1 MSKAQDDSR
10 EKRQCDLFGLDPN
23 PKTRSNTYQPDA
35 FKEIDG
41 QIESFELKT
50 FANKRQVATSS
61 RLRLST
67 IEKHYKEQHW
77 LFTSYDSANSTQPFL
92 GTWYCHGKDLQ
103 PWYDRVYK
111 RWNEGTATHLGW
123 DGVLEIE
130 EELKK
135 SDRWIELE
143 PKVAKL
149 KHTINIAGINNLGI
163 PNKLLKEM
171 TTKVDSRDH
180 LMELIRYNKEK
191 NHDNQRSDGQDT
203 CKTR

>member
-10 EKRQCDLFGLDPN
+10 EKRQCDFFGLDPN

-41 QIESFELKT
+41 QTESFELKT
-50 FANKRQVATSS
+50 FANKKQVATST
-61 RLRLST
+61 RLRPER
-67 IEKHYKEQHW
+67 IKKYEEMHW
-77 LFTSYDSANSTQPFL
+77 VFTSYDSADPNQSFL
-92 GTWYCHGKDLQ
+92 EHWYCHGKDLQ

-111 RWNEGTATHLGW
+111 RWNEGTDTHAGW
-123 DGVLEIE
+123 NDVLELE

-135 SDRWIELE
+135 SDRWIELK

-171 TTKVDSRDH
+171 ATKVDSRDH
-180 LMELIRYNKEK
+180 LMELVKHNKEK
-191 NHDNQRSDGQDT
+191 NNDS
-203 CKTR
+203 